1 MGDLMAN
8 VLLRLCLAV
17 LVVACVQSET
27 DESDSQVQLLSDAA
41 EANTL
46 VVLLDE
52 GKGKGKGK
60 GKLNKGAAL
69 ASHLVKKIAKGFKLK
84 GTEKVTFAAL
94 TKKSKAAGKNAK
106 KYKKQGS
113 TTLKTIKQQ
122 EDVMRVAILNA
133 QGIPQ
138 KAKKWN
144 KKGKKGKKKDKKK
157 AVKERAKAEIQ
168 KGAEAG
174 KAAGA
179 AAGKMAAI
187 KAAKVYIKGLK
198 KAGKKPTAAHEQSM
212 IEAAAKA
219 GEVAGKAKGG
229 QKAMAA

>member
-17 LVVACVQSET
+17 LAVACVQSET

-52 GKGKGKGK
+52 GKGK
-60 GKLNKGAAL
+60 LNKGAAL
-69 ASHLVKKIAKGFKLK
+69 ASQLVKKIAKGFKLK

-138 KAKKWN
+138 KAKKWK
-144 KKGKKGKKKDKKK
+144 KKGKKGK
-157 AVKERAKAEIQ
+157 
-168 KGAEAG
+168 
-174 KAAGA
+174 
-179 AAGKMAAI
+179 
-187 KAAKVYIKGLK
+187 
-198 KAGKKPTAAHEQSM
+198 
-212 IEAAAKA
+212 
-219 GEVAGKAKGG
+219 
-229 QKAMAA
+229 